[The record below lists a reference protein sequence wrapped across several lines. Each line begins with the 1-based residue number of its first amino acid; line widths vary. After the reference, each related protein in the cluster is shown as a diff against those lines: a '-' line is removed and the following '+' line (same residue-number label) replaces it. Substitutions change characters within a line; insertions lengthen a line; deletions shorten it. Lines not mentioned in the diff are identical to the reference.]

1 MRKAST
7 GNSNSQTLV
16 VRREGSRGAEQA
28 LLQLHFAAPS
38 PTILVCCQ
46 VARLS
51 GTPQHH
57 TWSRH
62 LELTSQS

>member
-16 VRREGSRGAEQA
+16 VRREGSRGAQA